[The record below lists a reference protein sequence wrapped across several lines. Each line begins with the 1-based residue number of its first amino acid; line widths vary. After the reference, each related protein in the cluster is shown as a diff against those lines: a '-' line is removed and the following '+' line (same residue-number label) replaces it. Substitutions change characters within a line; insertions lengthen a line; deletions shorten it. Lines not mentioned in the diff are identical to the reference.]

1 MPHTIN
7 CSLKYPVFRIFTLAP
22 ISRNTLKG
30 RQVKMLE
37 KATDK
42 IKEEE
47 ALFEDVQTVMWHN
60 RTDKHM

>member
-47 ALFEDVQTVMWHN
+47 ALFEDVQTVM
-60 RTDKHM
+60 